1 MAYLQY
7 GTSDKVANKKWQ
19 EQLMSAGYDV
29 GNTGADG
36 IFGNNTKSATIEFQ
50 KANGLEPDGIVGPKT
65 SAKMDEVLAGKANTS
80 APTQNAT
87 QVTTPGT
94 NNATQANP
102 STSTGIK
109 GAVESALPESYYAA
123 NNVAQQLISNG
134 IPTAPEYTYGKK
146 AEEWADK
153 YENREAFSYDVN
165 EDAMYQM
172 YKDMYIQNGQLASA
186 DAMGRAAALTG
197 GYGNSYAQQ
206 VGQQT
211 YQNYMNQLNDVALQL
226 YDRAENAYNQEGQN
240 MLNMYNLYMDRD
252 AQQKAEYQNELNN
265 WYNQVDFYTGLA
277 NNEYAKAWEQVM
289 ADEEKASNNYTK
301 LYNRILAAGRVPTD
315 AELAASGMTQEE
327 AEDYAKVYAEEQAV
341 KNLEKQSSA
350 QSDLMNWI
358 AMGYQPSAEDIAKA
372 GWSQQQ
378 AQLLID
384 SYQASVEAAK
394 QLVFENKDEE
404 AYYRSEAEKA
414 VEAAKS
420 EKSLKPLDDL
430 VDRLISLRYTE
441 EQARNYLQ
449 KFYAKVYDAHPE
461 LFSDE

>member
-7 GTSDKVANKKWQ
+7 GTSDKEANKKWQ
-19 EQLMSAGYDV
+19 EQLMSVGYDV
-29 GNTGADG
+29 GKTGADG
-36 IFGNNTKSATIEFQ
+36 IFGDNTQSATIEFQ

-65 SAKMDEVLAGKANTS
+65 RAKMDEVLFEKANTS
-80 APTQNAT
+80 APTQNTT

-94 NNATQANP
+94 NNATQAKP
-102 STSTGIK
+102 STSTGVK
-109 GAVESALPESYYAA
+109 GTVESALPESYYAA
-123 NNVAQQLISNG
+123 NNMAQQLISNG

-206 VGQQT
+206 VGQQA

-252 AQQKAEYQNELNN
+252 AQQKAEYQNELSN
-265 WYNQVDFYTGLA
+265 WYNQVDLYTGLA

-315 AELAASGMTQEE
+315 AELAAAGMSKQE
-327 AEDYAKVYAEEQAV
+327 AEDYANVYAENQAV
-341 KNLEKQSSA
+341 KNIERQNAA
-350 QSDLMNWI
+350 QSNLLKWIEAGYAPTDEDL
-358 AMGYQPSAEDIAKA
+358 AKA
-372 GWSQQQ
+372 GLSG
-378 AQLLID
+378 
-384 SYQASVEAAK
+384 K
-394 QLVFENKDEE
+394 RTNLVFEDEE
-404 AYYRSEAEKA
+404 QETYYNSEAKKA
-414 VEAAKS
+414 VEAAISDKS
-420 EKSLKPLDDL
+420 TEPLDNL
-430 VDRLISLRYTE
+430 VDRLKSLGNTE
-441 EQARNYLQ
+441 EQALNYL
-449 KFYAKVYDAHPE
+449 KDFYAKVYDKHPD
-461 LFSDE
+461 LFPDE